1 MKARLRSTRTFLL
14 AGTLLAIGAVF
25 IVANAGAGKQ
35 AVTAPAPIIAGFEN
49 VNFVSQCRF
58 TQRRPDDPI
67 VLPGQPNMSH
77 DHSFFGNFQTDAFS
91 TTGSLRGQRT
101 SCNRAGDTAAYWAPT
116 LIVDNKAA
124 TTLDVAAY
132 YRRSTLAP
140 VKPFPADFVMV
151 GGNSNA
157 VDPQSLGVTFWNC
170 SLAATNMSSTVP
182 NCGDKSLRLHVIFP
196 ECWDG
201 KGLDSPNH
209 KAHMAYADSGVC
221 PADHPVALPQLVL
234 IIRYAA
240 SGAGNVVVASGGQY
254 SGHADFMNAWDQA
267 VLTKLV
273 DYCLNALRPCGVER

>member
-1 MKARLRSTRTFLL
+1 MRARSVLLVGFLL
-14 AGTLLAIGAVF
+14 ALGAIVIATTASG
-25 IVANAGAGKQ
+25 GKR
-35 AVTAPAPIIAGFEN
+35 AITAPAPIIAGFED

-58 TQRRPDDPI
+58 TERRPDDPI
-67 VLPGQPNMSH
+67 VLPGQPNLSH
-77 DHSFFGNFQTDAFS
+77 DHSFFGNFNTNADS

-101 SCNRAGDTAAYWAPT
+101 SCNRTADTAAYWAPT

-124 TTLDVAAY
+124 LTLDLAAY
-132 YRRSTLAP
+132 YRRSTYAP
-140 VKPFPADFVMV
+140 VKPFPTDFVMI

-157 VDPQSLGVTFWNC
+157 VEPQSTKVTFWNC
-170 SLAATNMSSTVP
+170 ALAATNMSTTIP

-209 KAHMAYADSGVC
+209 KAHMAYAEDGVC

-234 IIRYAA
+234 IIRYATN
-240 SGAGNVVVASGGQY
+240 GAGNVVVASGGQV
-254 SGHADFMNAWDQA
+254 SGHADFMNAWDEA
-267 VLTKLV
+267 ALTRLV